1 MRISD
6 WSSDVCSS
14 DLDAIKNK
22 KDMFAYVGKIMEQHA
37 YSAVVP
43 VSALRGVQLEQLL
56 SEIGARL
63 PEGEPMFDADT
74 LTDRPVRFIAAEL
87 LREKLFR
94 LVGDELP
101 YGCTV
106 VIEQWDEDD
115 ATARVAECIV
125 IERESNPQ
133 RLLGHKGAHMTR
145 RPSQE

>member
-63 PEGEPMFDADT
+63 PEGEPMFEADT

-87 LREKLFR
+87 LREKIFR

-115 ATARVAECIV
+115 ATARVAACIG
-125 IERESNPQ
+125 IERARHRPI
-133 RLLGHKGAHMTR
+133 LLGRSEGGR
-145 RPSQE
+145 V

>member
-1 MRISD
+1 
-6 WSSDVCSS
+6 
-14 DLDAIKNK
+14 
-22 KDMFAYVGKIMEQHA
+22 MFAYVGKIMEQHA

-63 PEGEPMFDADT
+63 PEGEPMFEADT

-87 LREKLFR
+87 LREKIFR

-115 ATARVAECIV
+115 ATARVAACIV
-125 IERESNPQ
+125 IARGSHRQHLRSER
-133 RLLGHKGAHMTR
+133 RRGGKGW
-145 RPSQE
+145 

>member
-63 PEGEPMFDADT
+63 PEGEPMFEADT
-74 LTDRPVRFIAAEL
+74 LTARPVRFLAAEL
-87 LREKLFR
+87 LREKIFR
-94 LVGDELP
+94 LVGDEDRKS
-101 YGCTV
+101 GVEGKRV
-106 VIEQWDEDD
+106 VV
-115 ATARVAECIV
+115 RVD
-125 IERESNPQ
+125 
-133 RLLGHKGAHMTR
+133 
-145 RPSQE
+145 